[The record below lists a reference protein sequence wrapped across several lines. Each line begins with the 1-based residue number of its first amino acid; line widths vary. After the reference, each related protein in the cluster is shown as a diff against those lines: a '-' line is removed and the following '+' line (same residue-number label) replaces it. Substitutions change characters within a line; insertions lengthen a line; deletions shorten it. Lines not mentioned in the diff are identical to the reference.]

1 MVMGIST
8 GKRGP
13 GQTVGSELSQ
23 VLPQSPKP
31 WYRVPHLIKLN
42 LCLLVPLFSS
52 ASDGYDGSMMNGLQ
66 TLPQWREYFGQPDGA
81 LLGLMNAVYPLGK
94 VVALLCLPYITDR
107 WGRRWPLLFG
117 LVTCICF
124 SILQGLAQS
133 LDSFVVARALLGFF
147 TAFLSQP
154 SPILIAEVAYPT
166 HRGKI
171 TALYNTF
178 YYFGSIFAAW
188 CTYGTFKID
197 STWSW
202 RIPSLLQGGI
212 PVLQLAGWLF
222 VPESPRWL
230 ISRGRR
236 EEAHQLL
243 AKYHAGGNVDSP
255 LVQFEIQEIEQ
266 AIALEAEVM
275 SSVSWTK
282 LIRTPA
288 NRKRTIIT
296 VIVGW
301 FAQWNGIG
309 VVSYY
314 LTLVLNTIGITEAK
328 DQTLINGLLQ
338 ILNWLV
344 ATFLGALMVD
354 RLGRRTLFLASTAG
368 MLASYIAWTGLT
380 AFFVSSSSEAAGRAV
395 VAFIFLYY
403 FFYDIAWTPLLQAYP
418 IEIYPYTLRARGL
431 SVTYIFT
438 FVGLIVGNQVNPIA
452 MQHIQWKYYIVFCC
466 LLTLLLVLVWFL
478 FPETKGHSLEEIR
491 EVFEGKQDPETK
503 LAQVEL
509 GSREDETGEDVGDKH
524 DKGVP
529 EAKHVET
536 I

>member
-1 MVMGIST
+1 MIW
-8 GKRGP
+8 P
-13 GQTVGSELSQ
+13 
-23 VLPQSPKP
+23 
-31 WYRVPHLIKLN
+31 
-42 LCLLVPLFSS
+42 
-52 ASDGYDGSMMNGLQ
+52 AS
-66 TLPQWREYFGQPDGA
+66 
-81 LLGLMNAVYPLGK
+81 
-94 VVALLCLPYITDR
+94 
-107 WGRRWPLLFG
+107 
-117 LVTCICF
+117 
-124 SILQGLAQS
+124 
-133 LDSFVVARALLGFF
+133 
-147 TAFLSQP
+147 
-154 SPILIAEVAYPT
+154 
-166 HRGKI
+166 
-171 TALYNTF
+171 
-178 YYFGSIFAAW
+178 
-188 CTYGTFKID
+188 
-197 STWSW
+197 
-202 RIPSLLQGGI
+202 
-212 PVLQLAGWLF
+212 
-222 VPESPRWL
+222 WL

-275 SSVSWTK
+275 SSVSWTE
-282 LIRTPA
+282 LVRTPA

-403 FFYDIAWTPLLQAYP
+403 FFYDIAWTPLLQACP

>member
-1 MVMGIST
+1 M
-8 GKRGP
+8 
-13 GQTVGSELSQ
+13 
-23 VLPQSPKP
+23 
-31 WYRVPHLIKLN
+31 
-42 LCLLVPLFSS
+42 
-52 ASDGYDGSMMNGLQ
+52 A
-66 TLPQWREYFGQPDGA
+66 
-81 LLGLMNAVYPLGK
+81 
-94 VVALLCLPYITDR
+94 
-107 WGRRWPLLFG
+107 WP
-117 LVTCICF
+117 
-124 SILQGLAQS
+124 
-133 LDSFVVARALLGFF
+133 
-147 TAFLSQP
+147 P
-154 SPILIAEVAYPT
+154 S
-166 HRGKI
+166 
-171 TALYNTF
+171 
-178 YYFGSIFAAW
+178 
-188 CTYGTFKID
+188 
-197 STWSW
+197 
-202 RIPSLLQGGI
+202 
-212 PVLQLAGWLF
+212 
-222 VPESPRWL
+222 WL
-230 ISRGRR
+230 IFRGRR
-236 EEAHQLL
+236 EEAHQLF

-275 SSVSWTK
+275 SSVSWTE
-282 LIRTPA
+282 LVRTPA

-338 ILNWLV
+338 IFNWLV

-466 LLTLLLVLVWFL
+466 LLALLLVLVWFL

-509 GSREDETGEDVGDKH
+509 GSRKDETGEDVGDKH